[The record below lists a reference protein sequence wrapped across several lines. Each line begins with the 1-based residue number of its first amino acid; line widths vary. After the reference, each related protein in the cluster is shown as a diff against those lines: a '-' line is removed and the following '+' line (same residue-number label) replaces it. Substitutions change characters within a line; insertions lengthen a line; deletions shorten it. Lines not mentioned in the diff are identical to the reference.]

1 MQIDIWSDIMC
12 PFCYIGKRRL
22 EGALE
27 EFNHKKDVKLVWHS
41 FQLDPTMKSQPGK
54 NLYSYLAERK
64 GQTVEWSERIHNQL
78 TQTAREA
85 GLTYNFNKAIITNS
99 FDAHRLIQLAKT
111 QGLDDAAE
119 EKLFKAY
126 FTDGKDISN
135 HNTLMQIGMDIGLRA
150 VEIGEMLH
158 SDAYAENV
166 GEDIKMA
173 QTIGISGVP
182 FFVIDGKYG
191 ISGAQP
197 TEVFVDGLQ
206 QAWREYEKAT
216 MQAHADDSGG
226 SVCTPDGVCEIVNN
240 N

>member
-1 MQIDIWSDIMC
+1 
-12 PFCYIGKRRL
+12 
-22 EGALE
+22 
-27 EFNHKKDVKLVWHS
+27 
-41 FQLDPTMKSQPGK
+41 
-54 NLYSYLAERK
+54 
-64 GQTVEWSERIHNQL
+64 
-78 TQTAREA
+78 
-85 GLTYNFNKAIITNS
+85 
-99 FDAHRLIQLAKT
+99 
-111 QGLDDAAE
+111 
-119 EKLFKAY
+119 
-126 FTDGKDISN
+126 
-135 HNTLMQIGMDIGLRA
+135 MQIGMDIGLRA

-216 MQAHADDSGG
+216 MHAHADDSGG